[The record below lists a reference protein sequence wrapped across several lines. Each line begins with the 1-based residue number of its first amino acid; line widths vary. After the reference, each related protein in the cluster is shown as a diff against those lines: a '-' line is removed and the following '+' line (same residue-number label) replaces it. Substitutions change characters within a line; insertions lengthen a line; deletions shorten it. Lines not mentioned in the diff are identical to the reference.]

1 MKNNLPK
8 KYNEGIFSGIRN
20 FFLKIFG
27 KKTNTINES
36 VVNSQVIKPKEIK
49 DKNSI
54 DIMKEENRK
63 AKEREQVLNQIEKNL
78 SLIDNWPVEKLLKL
92 EKVYDEKIEQYD
104 SEITR
109 LKVKKA

>member
-1 MKNNLPK
+1 MENNLPK
-8 KYNEGIFSGIRN
+8 KYNEGIFLRIRN

-27 KKTNTINES
+27 NKTNTVNES

-63 AKEREQVLNQIEKNL
+63 SREREQVLKQIEKNL
-78 SLIDNWPVEKLLKL
+78 SLIDDWPVEKLLKL

-104 SEITR
+104 VEIAR